1 MDKNQK
7 ATINDLVIT
16 QAGENKGF
24 LEQVKQTLLIVQEI
38 HYTFLLLVGK
48 YEKGEETQKEL
59 LKQAED
65 LLKNSQGNLEVL
77 HSLKK
82 EFDDNAEI
90 ALEQLESLQTQAKE
104 SQEAIEKVSK
114 EFQESLEIFAKE
126 KGEYKDLILG
136 TELLLENI
144 KNLQETLGQEL
155 KETQEQLIQGKEDL
169 KLFEK
174 SFTSKLQ
181 ALNESLNNSENALG
195 NAIHEAKFSI
205 QEEAQKLKS
214 QLQGILEQIKQGGAD
229 IIIAYDDTE
238 LMERIESL
246 EKQENKSYDDTEL
259 RGRIESL
266 ENQENKSYDDT
277 ELRERITNLENQ
289 ENTTLE
295 MSAEFLSPI
304 IQNTNS
310 FLFLSNEILKA
321 GVIHA

>member
-48 YEKGEETQKEL
+48 YEKGETQKEL

-205 QEEAQKLKS
+205 QE
-214 QLQGILEQIKQGGAD
+214 I
-229 IIIAYDDTE
+229 
-238 LMERIESL
+238 
-246 EKQENKSYDDTEL
+246 
-259 RGRIESL
+259 
-266 ENQENKSYDDT
+266 
-277 ELRERITNLENQ
+277 
-289 ENTTLE
+289 
-295 MSAEFLSPI
+295 SAK
-304 IQNTNS
+304 T
-310 FLFLSNEILKA
+310 
-321 GVIHA
+321 

>member
-1 MDKNQK
+1 MDKEQEK

-65 LLKNSQGNLEVL
+65 LLQNSQGNLEVL

-82 EFDDNAEI
+82 EFDDNAKI

-155 KETQEQLIQGKEDL
+155 KETQEQLIQSKEEL
-169 KLFEK
+169 KLFEN
-174 SFTSKLQ
+174 SFARKLQ
-181 ALNESLNNSENALG
+181 ALDESLNNSENALG

-229 IIIAYDDTE
+229 ISINA
-238 LMERIESL
+238 
-246 EKQENKSYDDTEL
+246 YDDTEL

-304 IQNTNS
+304 IQNTSS